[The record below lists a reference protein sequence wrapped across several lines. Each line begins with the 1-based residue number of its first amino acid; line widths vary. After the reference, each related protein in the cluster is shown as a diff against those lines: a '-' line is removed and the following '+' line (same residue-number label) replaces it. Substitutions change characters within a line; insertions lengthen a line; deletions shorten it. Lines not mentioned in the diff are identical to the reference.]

1 MKVHPVNTLIAV
13 VVSILIVYGIFTIE
27 GSAYKE
33 HIAIG
38 GFIFMVSTLVTAI
51 GIRFTNGRKGS
62 NIKLI
67 SIIFFVLE
75 LFLLYFA
82 ISISIYCSTS
92 KEERIVNFVL
102 ATIFTAPYIL
112 VKITFDPCTKEY
124 LKNGL
129 SNI

>member
-67 SIIFFVLE
+67 SIIFFVIAL
-75 LFLLYFA
+75 LINLTFSLVSLSLTSYIITSGLVFLLYLLIA
-82 ISISIYCSTS
+82 NSIYS
-92 KEERIVNFVL
+92 
-102 ATIFTAPYIL
+102 
-112 VKITFDPCTKEY
+112 VKQ
-124 LKNGL
+124 
-129 SNI
+129 

>member
-1 MKVHPVNTLIAV
+1 MLISSTLLKNSLENYNNIKRKEKFTMSGDAVKSGLTTSFYTFILVIAV
-13 VVSILIVYGIFTIE
+13 
-27 GSAYKE
+27 
-33 HIAIG
+33 
-38 GFIFMVSTLVTAI
+38 
-51 GIRFTNGRKGS
+51 
-62 NIKLI
+62 
-67 SIIFFVLE
+67 IFFILE

-112 VKITFDPCTKEY
+112 IKITFDPCTKEY

-129 SNI
+129 SYS